1 MFMRILMLSPQPF
14 MESRGVPFS
23 VYYHIKALG
32 TLGHTVD
39 LLAYPMGTSLDL
51 PGMNLSR
58 VPSLP
63 FIHEMKV
70 GPSLAKIPLD
80 ILMALKAW
88 SHLRKT
94 HYDYIFT
101 HEEAGL
107 IGDVLAPIFG
117 CRHLYFMHSDLSQ
130 QIVSSNFTKNTW
142 LIRCIEAVQSWMVRN
157 ADAALAIC
165 PDIERAAQRMSPET
179 PIYMIEN
186 VAVDEDLPSPNADE
200 VWQLRQQLGLET
212 GPLLLY
218 TGTLESYQGIDL
230 LLQSAKMVKQERPD
244 ARYLLV
250 GGRAEQVEH
259 YRKMAEQLGIADTVR
274 FVGKRSTEEMPC
286 YMALADILLSPRSKG
301 TNTPLKLYTYL
312 RAGKP
317 ILATDI
323 LSHTQMLNEDIAQLV
338 PTTAEGLAQGALALV
353 RNPQDARTLGLRGQQ
368 FAQAHYSWP
377 VFLEQCQHMYESF
390 MGVSI
395 EAMQRERELVRVS

>member
-1 MFMRILMLSPQPF
+1 MRILMLSPQPF

-39 LLAYPMGTSLDL
+39 LLAYPMGTSVDL
-51 PGMNLSR
+51 PGMTLSR
-58 VPSLP
+58 IPSLP
-63 FIHEMKV
+63 FIYEMKV
-70 GPSLAKIPLD
+70 GPSLAKIPFD

-88 SHLRKT
+88 SQLRKT

-107 IGDVLAPIFG
+107 LGNILAPLFG

-130 QIVSSNFTKNTW
+130 QIVSSDFTKNAL
-142 LIRCIEAVQSWMVRN
+142 LIRCIEAVQRWMVRN

-165 PDIERAAQRMSPET
+165 PDIEQAARRMSPET
-179 PIYMIEN
+179 PVYMIEN
-186 VAVDEDLPSPNADE
+186 VAVDEDMPTPTDDE
-200 VWQLRQQLGLET
+200 VAQLRHELHIED

-230 LLQSAKMVKQERPD
+230 LLQSAKMVLQERPD
-244 ARYLLV
+244 VHYLLV

-259 YRKMAEQLGIADTVR
+259 YRAMAQQLGIANNVQ
-274 FVGKRSTEEMPC
+274 FIGKRPTEEMPR

-323 LSHTQMLNEDIAQLV
+323 LSHTQMLHENIAQIV
-338 PTTAEGLAQGALALV
+338 PTTAEGLAQGTFTLL
-353 RNPQDARTLGLRGQQ
+353 RDPQKARQLGVRGQQ
-368 FAQAHYSWP
+368 FAQEHYSWP
-377 VFLEQCQHMYESF
+377 VFLKQCQHMYESF

-395 EAMQRERELVRVS
+395 EAMQRELVRV

>member
-1 MFMRILMLSPQPF
+1 MHILMLSPQPF

-32 TLGHTVD
+32 VLGHTVD
-39 LLAYPMGTSLDL
+39 LLAYPMGTALDL
-51 PGMNLSR
+51 PGMELSR
-58 VPSLP
+58 IPSLP
-63 FIHEMKV
+63 FIKEMKV

-80 ILMALKAW
+80 MLMAVKAW
-88 SHLRKT
+88 SLLRKR

-107 IGDVLAPIFG
+107 IGNILAPLSG

-130 QIVSSNFTKNTW
+130 QIVSSDFTKSAW
-142 LIRCIEAVQSWMVRN
+142 LIRCVEAVQRWMVRN

-165 PDIERAAQRMSPET
+165 PDIERAARRMSPET
-179 PIYMIEN
+179 PVYMIEN
-186 VAVDEDLPSPNADE
+186 VAVDEDMATPDYDE
-200 VWQLRQQLGLET
+200 IALLRQHLGLGTE
-212 GPLLLY
+212 PLLLY

-230 LLQSAKMVKQERPD
+230 LLQSAKMVLQERPD

-250 GGRAEQVEH
+250 GGRAEQVEY
-259 YRKMAEQLGIADTVR
+259 YRTMAAQLGIASNVQ
-274 FVGKRSTEEMPC
+274 FVGKRPTEEMPR

-323 LSHTQMLNEDIAQLV
+323 LSHTQMLNENIAQLV
-338 PTTAEGLAQGALALV
+338 PATAEGLAHGALTLLGD
-353 RNPQDARTLGLRGQQ
+353 PQRARQLGLRGQQ
-368 FAQAHYSWP
+368 FAREHYSWP
-377 VFLEQCQHMYESF
+377 VFLKQCQHMYESF
-390 MGVSI
+390 MGIRVES
-395 EAMQRERELVRVS
+395 AERELVQV

>member
-1 MFMRILMLSPQPF
+1 MHILMLSPQPF

-32 TLGHTVD
+32 ELGHTVD
-39 LLAYPMGTSLDL
+39 LLAYPMGTSVDM
-51 PGMNLSR
+51 PGMQLFR
-58 VPSLP
+58 IPSLP
-63 FIHEMKV
+63 FIQEVKV
-70 GPSLAKIPLD
+70 GPSLAKVPFD
-80 ILMALKAW
+80 MLMAARAW
-88 SHLRKT
+88 SLLRKK

-107 IGDVLAPIFG
+107 LGNIFAPLFG

-130 QIVSSNFTKNTW
+130 QIVSSDFTKNTW
-142 LIRCIEAVQSWMVRN
+142 LIRCVESVQRWMVHN

-165 PDIERAAQRMSPET
+165 PDIERAARRMSPET
-179 PIYMIEN
+179 PLYMIEN
-186 VAVDEDLPSPNADE
+186 VAVDEEMATPDDDE
-200 VWQLRQQLGLET
+200 ITQLRQQLGLGTE
-212 GPLLLY
+212 PLLLY

-230 LLQSAKMVKQERPD
+230 LLQSAKTVVQERPD
-244 ARYLLV
+244 ARYVLV
-250 GGRAEQVEH
+250 GGRAEQVA
-259 YRKMAEQLGIADTVR
+259 YYQTLAEQLGIANNVR
-274 FVGKRSTEEMPC
+274 FVGKRPTEEMPR

-317 ILATDI
+317 VLATDI

-338 PTTAEGLAQGALALV
+338 PATAEGLAHGALTLL
-353 RNPQDARTLGLRGQQ
+353 RDPQRARQLGVRGQQ
-368 FAQAHYSWP
+368 FAQEHYSWP

-390 MGVSI
+390 MGIRV
-395 EAMQRERELVRVS
+395 EKRERELVRV

>member
-1 MFMRILMLSPQPF
+1 MHILMLSPQPF

-23 VYYHIKALG
+23 VYYHSKALG

-39 LLAYPMGTSLDL
+39 LLAYPVGTSVDL
-51 PGMNLSR
+51 PGMELFR

-63 FIHEMKV
+63 CIKEMKV
-70 GPSLAKIPLD
+70 GPSLAKIPFD
-80 ILMALKAW
+80 ILMAVKAW
-88 SHLRKT
+88 SLLRKR

-107 IGDVLAPIFG
+107 IGNILAPLFG

-130 QIVSSNFTKNTW
+130 QIVSSGFTKSAW
-142 LIRCIEAVQSWMVRN
+142 LIRCVEAAQRWMVRN

-165 PDIERAAQRMSPET
+165 PDIERAARRMSPET
-179 PIYMIEN
+179 PVYMIEN
-186 VAVDEDLPSPNADE
+186 VAVDEDMKTPDDAIAR
-200 VWQLRQQLGLET
+200 LRQQLKLGT

-230 LLQSAKMVKQERPD
+230 LLQSAKMVLQERPD

-250 GGRAEQVEH
+250 GGRTGQVEY
-259 YRKMAEQLGIADTVR
+259 YRTMAEQLGIADNVQ
-274 FVGKRSTEEMPC
+274 FVGKRPTEEMPC

-317 ILATDI
+317 VLATDI

-338 PTTAEGLAQGALALV
+338 LATAEGLAHGTLTLL
-353 RNPQDARTLGLRGQQ
+353 RDPQRARQLGLRGQQ
-368 FAQAHYSWP
+368 FAQERYSWP

-390 MGVSI
+390 MGIRVEST
-395 EAMQRERELVRVS
+395 EREFVKVS